1 MKTDTTDTTETTT
14 QTATVDVN
22 TSAIPTATKPAAKR
36 GKKRMDVT
44 LVFNEPEMSI
54 KEIAEASKVSPALAY
69 LRIRE
74 MIGAGKVSIVGSRR
88 KEGAKGKAT
97 IIYGKTES
105 FA

>member
-1 MKTDTTDTTETTT
+1 MKTETPDTTETTT

-22 TSAIPTATKPAAKR
+22 TSALPTATAKKR

-44 LVFNEPEMSI
+44 LVFNEPQMSI
-54 KEIAEASKVSPALAY
+54 KEIAEASKVSPTLTY

>member
-1 MKTDTTDTTETTT
+1 METNTADKTTTETENTT
-14 QTATVDVN
+14 VEVN
-22 TSAIPTATKPAAKR
+22 TSSIPATPAKR

-44 LVFNEPEMSI
+44 LVFNEPQMSI
-54 KEIAEASKVSPALAY
+54 KEIATASNVSPALTY

-74 MIGAGKVSIVGSRR
+74 MIGVGKVAIVGSRR
-88 KEGAKGKAT
+88 KDGAKGKAT

>member
-1 MKTDTTDTTETTT
+1 MKTDTQTDTQTENE
-14 QTATVDVN
+14 TATVEVN
-22 TSAIPTATKPAAKR
+22 TSAIPTPAKIAGKR

-44 LVFNEPEMSI
+44 LVFNEPQMTI
-54 KEIAEASKVSPALAY
+54 KQIAEASKVSPALTY

-74 MIGAGKVSIVGSRR
+74 MIGAGKVAIVGSHR

>member
-1 MKTDTTDTTETTT
+1 MKTDTTETTN

-22 TSAIPTATKPAAKR
+22 TTALPTATAKKR

-44 LVFNEPEMSI
+44 LVFNEPQMSI
-54 KEIAEASKVSPALAY
+54 KEIAEATKVSTTITRS
-69 LRIRE
+69 RILE
-74 MIGAGKVSIVGSRR
+74 MIGAGKVAIVGSHR